1 MTKKTTTAPETA
13 DPSILLRELGGKPL
27 HRTMAI
33 DHSTLNVEARTV
45 EVAVSSE
52 FPVRRYFGMEILDHS
67 PEAVDLGRL
76 KAAAPL
82 LDMHDRWTQIGVV
95 EDAWLDDDRKLRAR
109 VRYSKN
115 PHAEEVW
122 QDVVDKIRQNISVG
136 YDPKAMRLER
146 TEGDLK
152 FYRVISWEPYE
163 VSNVSIPADP
173 TVGVDRS
180 LPEPVQTN
188 QPVQGNE
195 MPPEII
201 TGTPADA
208 AAIEAAANQRSADIY
223 SLCQRHN
230 AMGMLGE
237 ALSGGL
243 SVDQV
248 RAKILDGINPVPTS
262 QAPESSTRNGEL
274 PRFVDVSARGLGL
287 SKKEQESYS
296 LLRALNAAA
305 DNDWKDAGLEREVS
319 IAIADASGKPAR
331 GIYVPHDLVAAR
343 AYRDGMTA
351 TAGAGAELIAT
362 DLRTDLFVDMVR
374 NRAVMGALGARIV
387 GGLRG
392 DVDIPKKVAGA
403 NFYWV
408 AENEAPPLSKM
419 DLTTLLLKPK
429 TIAGAIPV
437 SRRLRKQSS
446 MSVEQLIVSDL
457 VNGIAIAIDL
467 AMLYGTGQ
475 DNQPLGLFNQLGIP
489 ALTYGAGG
497 ITFGDLIDM
506 ETKVATFNA
515 DSGALKYLTSVQE
528 RGYAKKT
535 KEDPDGADSTKIWV
549 NNEVNGCPALA
560 SNQVKQGVWAF
571 GDWSQAMIG
580 MWGAL
585 DLKPDPYAMAGSDGL
600 VVRVFQDVDA
610 GFRNLSSFS
619 VNKKA
624 A

>member
-1 MTKKTTTAPETA
+1 MTKTTKTEPETA

-27 HRTMAI
+27 HRSMAV
-33 DHSTLNVEARTV
+33 DHSTIDIEARTF

-52 FPVRRYFGMEILDHS
+52 YPVRRWFGMEILDHS
-67 PEAVDLGRL
+67 PKSVDLTRL
-76 KAAAPL
+76 KLAAPF

-95 EDAWLDDDRKLRAR
+95 EDAWLDDDRKLRALIR
-109 VRYSKN
+109 LSKN
-115 PHAEEVW
+115 AYAEEVW
-122 QDVVDKIRQNISVG
+122 QDIVDKIRQNISVG
-136 YDPKAMRLER
+136 YDPQEMVLER

-152 FYRVISWEPYE
+152 FYRVTRWEPYE
-163 VSNVSIPADP
+163 VSSVSIPADP

-180 LPEPVQTN
+180 LPEHPQPTP
-188 QPVQGNE
+188 PVQGNE
-195 MPPEII
+195 MSQVNTNGSP
-201 TGTPADA
+201 DA
-208 AAIEAAANQRSADIY
+208 AAIEAAASQRAADIFA
-223 SLCQRHN
+223 LCQRHN

-237 ALSGGL
+237 ALSGSL

-248 RAKILDGINPVPTS
+248 RAKILDGINPLPTS
-262 QAPESSTRNGEL
+262 PAPESSTRNGEL
-274 PRFVDVSARGLGL
+274 PRFIDVSARGLGL

-305 DNDWKDAGLEREVS
+305 DGDWKSAGLEREVS

-351 TAGAGAELIAT
+351 TQGAGAELIAT

-408 AENEAPPLSKM
+408 AENEAPALSKM

-489 ALTYGAGG
+489 ALTYAAGG
-497 ITFGDLIDM
+497 ITFGDLVDM

-515 DSGALKYLTSVQE
+515 DSGALKYLTGTQE

-560 SNQVKQGVWAF
+560 SNQVKQGTWAF

-619 VNKKA
+619 VSKKTA
-624 A
+624 